1 MPSSS
6 DSTNSNAAISYSNT
20 ASSYSNFSPF
30 YSNMIPAYSGLMQTV
45 PYSLAAYGIPTIR
58 YAHPTLYN
66 PAFSPSPFMSS
77 PYYVYRFARDGSGRN
92 PKEDRTMCAFF
103 KEHSVLS
110 CKSPTGMAD
119 CETASNFED
128 FSSTK
133 FESFGIG
140 KSSEG
145 KFSLFPRKLDNTAF
159 LSDSSDKKNAKSKLS
174 IFADEKLTDFG
185 LKLKDNECFKKI
197 EEVLT
202 GSLRN
207 EIVHLEDASSKENKT
222 AYLIAEL
229 MVINEVIR
237 SEREV
242 SPK

>member
-1 MPSSS
+1 MYKPSRVRYLY
-6 DSTNSNAAISYSNT
+6 TPIY
-20 ASSYSNFSPF
+20 
-30 YSNMIPAYSGLMQTV
+30 AYRV
-45 PYSLAAYGIPTIR
+45 
-58 YAHPTLYN
+58 
-66 PAFSPSPFMSS
+66 
-77 PYYVYRFARDGSGRN
+77 VRDGSKQN
-92 PKEDRTMCAFF
+92 LDDKRTVCVYYKKNLILA
-103 KEHSVLS
+103 
-110 CKSPTGMAD
+110 CKSPKGSIQ
-119 CETASNFED
+119 CETTSNFED

-133 FESFGIG
+133 FDCFGIS
-140 KSSEG
+140 KSNDG
-145 KFSLFPRKLDNTAF
+145 KFSLFPRELDNTAF
-159 LSDSSDKKNAKSKLS
+159 LSASSHKKNVESKLS

-222 AYLIAEL
+222 EYLIAEL